1 MKLLTALLASAALAN
16 AAPVLA
22 QHQADTVDSTVPTQ
36 LPRTA
41 IPHHY
46 AITVTPHADKLT
58 FDGSVAI
65 DVDVLQ
71 PTNSLTV
78 NAADLSISK
87 ATVSANGA
95 APLAATVTTDADAQT
110 ATVTFPRQL
119 APGAYRLAIDYSG
132 KINTQANGL
141 FALDYT
147 NKEGKDARALFTQ
160 FEAADARRFV
170 PSWDEPDYKATFDL
184 TANIP
189 ANEMAVSNMPAS
201 GTKTL
206 GNGMKAVTFRT
217 TPTMSSYLLFFAS
230 GDLERI
236 SKPAAGAE
244 VGVVAS
250 RGNAEKGRLALDAEA
265 LILPYYNQYFGVPY
279 PLPKLDN
286 VAGPGQSQFFSAMEN
301 WGAIFTFER
310 SLLVDPAIST
320 EADRQRIFETEAHEM
335 AHQWFGDLVT
345 MAWWDDLWLNEG
357 FASWMATKTVQH
369 FHPDWGPEI
378 DRVGAR
384 ESAMAL
390 DSLSSTHPVVQEVRT
405 VEQANQAFDAIAYSK
420 GESVISMFEDFA
432 GPNVWQAG
440 IQNYV
445 KAHAYRNTRTADLWA
460 AVEGAGAKGLKEI
473 ATDFTMEPGI
483 PLISVGPTQCVNGA
497 TVTSLTQSEF
507 SSDRRGE
514 ASARPL
520 SWHVPVKAS
529 AGGTVAQ
536 VVTAGRTTSLS
547 VPGCGPLLV
556 NAGQRGY
563 FRTLYAPAQAQ
574 ALVAL
579 MPKLPAVDQYGLMA
593 DQMVLSTN
601 GYQPMATGLDFLDAI
616 PSNANA
622 RVAQRAVLRW
632 DDIHDLLDQDPAARA
647 KIEARVSRAYG
658 PRLQQLGFAPKAGE
672 SAIDALL
679 RPTLIATLGEYRDPR
694 VLAEAKRLFAAW
706 QADSDAIPGSL
717 KTTWLGVIAR
727 NADAATWEA
736 IHAKAKAATG
746 FAERTSLYQLLGRAQ
761 DEALAKRTLELALTD
776 EPGKTLSAGMITAVA
791 QQHPRIAVDFVLAHL
806 AQVNQLIDISGRSS
820 FMQRLASD
828 SHDASLIPVLEA
840 YAKANLA
847 ESDRQPIQRAIDRIR
862 VQSSQIGRIQAET
875 ARVAC
880 SAPALNFRCTP
891 RT

>member
-119 APGAYRLAIDYSG
+119 TPGAYRLAIDYSG

-574 ALVAL
+574 ALVTL

-847 ESDRQPIQRAIDRIR
+847 DSDRQPIQRAIDRIR

-875 ARVAC
+875 AAWL
-880 SAPALNFRCTP
+880 AAHPQ
-891 RT
+891 

>member
-119 APGAYRLAIDYSG
+119 TPGAYRLAIDYSG

-875 ARVAC
+875 AAWL
-880 SAPALNFRCTP
+880 AAHPQ
-891 RT
+891 

>member
-217 TPTMSSYLLFFAS
+217 TPTMSSYLLFFAY

-875 ARVAC
+875 AAWL
-880 SAPALNFRCTP
+880 AAHPQ
-891 RT
+891 

>member
-875 ARVAC
+875 AAWL
-880 SAPALNFRCTP
+880 AAHPQ
-891 RT
+891 